1 MASPINAG
9 LSLIEVMICSA
20 LLVVALEASFSAMG
34 SSYTTKQR
42 TESRSLA
49 LAEVQTQIEQLQAM
63 DATAI
68 GTLYRS
74 GTQVFARTTA
84 GSADT
89 VSGPLAAFRAQ
100 KDSVSGIRRDY
111 LGCIIPVSSSSGRY
125 CFLIWMGWAEP
136 SGDES
141 VQMYYYYTDRN

>member
-20 LLVVALEASFSAMG
+20 LLVVALEASFGAMG
-34 SSYTTKQR
+34 SSCVTRQR
-42 TESRSLA
+42 TESSSLA

-68 GTLYRS
+68 GIMYRS

-89 VSGPLAAFRAQ
+89 VSGPLAALRAQ
-100 KDSVSGIRRDY
+100 NDPVTGIRRDY
-111 LGCIIPVSSSSGRY
+111 LGSIIPVSYSSGRY
-125 CFLIWMGWAEP
+125 CFLIWLGWSEV
-136 SGDES
+136 SGDQT
-141 VQMYYYYTDRN
+141 VQMYYYFTDRN